1 MDRRRDRN
9 NELIVAIAVIGTLAL
24 ALTFGI
30 ILSLSRTIDNE
41 SDDQATSTAVAQF
54 LPSLTPTVTS
64 SPTPTAP
71 PSATPEPPTPTDTP
85 LPTATDTQ
93 PTHPCQRRLIRL
105 SRLIPPCRRRR

>member
-41 SDDQATSTAVAQF
+41 SDEQTTSTAIAQF
-54 LPSLTPTVTS
+54 LPSDTPTITN
-64 SPTPTAP
+64 SPTPTAQ
-71 PSATPEPPTPTDTP
+71 PS
-85 LPTATDTQ
+85 
-93 PTHPCQRRLIRL
+93 HGF
-105 SRLIPPCRRRR
+105 